1 MDICEPVLRIAFVV
15 APSMSDHCGNGRVF
29 SNYPYALYAVDV
41 KFQPAL
47 RPSGRFEE
55 AP

>member
-15 APSMSDHCGNGRVF
+15 ASSMSDHRGNGRVF

-47 RPSGRFEE
+47 RRSPK
-55 AP
+55 